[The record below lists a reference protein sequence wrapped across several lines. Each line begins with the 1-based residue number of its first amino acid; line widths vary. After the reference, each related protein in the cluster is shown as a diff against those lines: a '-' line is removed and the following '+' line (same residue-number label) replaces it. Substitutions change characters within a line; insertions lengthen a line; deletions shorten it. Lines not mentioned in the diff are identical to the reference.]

1 MLSGGITP
9 HCISYLDAYFVDD
22 SRQCWY
28 GEIYTMCSSA
38 IQRGE
43 MSACHETHISD
54 VNLY

>member
-9 HCISYLDAYFVDD
+9 RCISYLDAYFVDD

-54 VNLY
+54 VNFY